1 MEKEARS
8 LQLSIEC
15 LTFLGWRTNSASAL
29 HVGSE
34 WLAKRPLASSFQSPP
49 PSPLPLIVFASELS
63 SAMKRR
69 LLDLELR
76 VALAAWLGE
85 NERREDRDREDI
97 TPRHCRSLVQPCP
110 PLPPPPPPP
119 LPCGYEK
126 VFPAPPRPRAEELT
140 HGMARPL
147 SLSVRACAVGGWRGR
162 PSGEAENSGQ

>member
-63 SAMKRR
+63 SAMKKTTFGPR
-69 LLDLELR
+69 
-76 VALAAWLGE
+76 AKSGAAWLLGE
-85 NERREDRDREDI
+85 NERRDREDI
-97 TPRHCRSLVQPCP
+97 TPRHCRSLARSLVRPCP

-126 VFPAPPRPRAEELT
+126 VFPAPLAAASTGGGVDAR
-140 HGMARPL
+140 HGPPSL
-147 SLSVRACAVGGWRGR
+147 SLRACVCGGRVAR
-162 PSGEAENSGQ
+162 